1 VAKISLIWASYGVI
15 RVNKKSRMGTRGEA
29 AHYMARDITISTREL
44 TPFEQ
49 LVLELV
55 CEGKSNASIALQT
68 SHSEK
73 VVENTVSRS
82 AQVFGIKSDSETNLR
97 VLLALAYRAH
107 YGDKAFDKLNV
118 PCSHLEIGPNGQS
131 ICNRH
136 ID

>member
-1 VAKISLIWASYGVI
+1 
-15 RVNKKSRMGTRGEA
+15 METRGEA
-29 AHYMARDITISTREL
+29 DLSMARDITISSREL
-44 TPFEQ
+44 SPFEQ

-55 CEGKSNASIALQT
+55 CEGKSNAAIALQT

-107 YGDKAFDKLNV
+107 YGDKAFDKLHV
-118 PCSHLEIGPNGQS
+118 PCSHLEVGPDGQS
-131 ICNRH
+131 LCSRH